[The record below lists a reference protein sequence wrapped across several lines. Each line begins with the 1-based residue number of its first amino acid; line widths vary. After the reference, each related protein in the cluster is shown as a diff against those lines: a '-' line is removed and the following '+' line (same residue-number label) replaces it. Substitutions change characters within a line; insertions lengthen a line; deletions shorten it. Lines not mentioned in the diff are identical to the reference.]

1 MQKTVRFI
9 LVSIIAL
16 LLLGF
21 VAIIGLITFINPNDF
36 KPQITAKVQQ
46 LTGRTLT
53 LNGEIQWS
61 IFPWLGLQINDA
73 ALSNAPGFGD
83 KPFAKIELA
92 NVKVKLLP
100 LLKGNLNVGTLKL
113 VGLNLQLAKNAR
125 GVSNWQDLTK
135 NSNTETNPLSDTSK
149 DQATKKSFFEL
160 NQLAISNIEIKE
172 SHLNWQDQQK
182 NQAYEINNLNVNSKD
197 MGFNEAFP
205 VDIQFN
211 LKDSKTGS
219 INRIQLT
226 SDITLNANDKTYQ
239 LSKLKLFSE
248 LNNKEFTNGKIE
260 STLNGD
266 VVANLTNETLTI
278 KQLNAKIANLQLL
291 GTITGQNILSKPF
304 IQGNL
309 QIPAFNLQQFL
320 TALNKDRKPNNKV
333 LQRVH
338 GQMQIQATPDYL
350 KLNNLTLN
358 VDDSAIM
365 GDAAVNNF
373 AQKAITFNLNINQ
386 IDLNHFSTDNKT
398 TQTTNSNM
406 TSKDL
411 THSNDDIVFPV
422 DTLKTL
428 NMQGSIK
435 IGQLKVSNIEMN
447 DFASQLIAK
456 NGLITINPISAK
468 LYQGTYT
475 GNLSLD
481 VSNKIPKIISNTTL
495 QNIEAEPLFHDL
507 SNLTHVQVAGTAN
520 FNMHIATLGNNK
532 NTLMHN
538 LSGQGRF
545 DLAHGILKGIDIAY
559 WINVGKALARREAP
573 AQANNSKQTPFDTLR
588 GSFTANNGV
597 INNHDLYLHARGIRI
612 TGQGNADLIK
622 EYLNYS
628 LDAQPLNP
636 TTDKPQGYA
645 IPIKVDGSF
654 SNISVHPAVDKI
666 IKDVAKEKIK
676 EKVSSELEKR
686 FGKDTGEQLKK
697 SLDALFK

>member
-46 LTGRTLT
+46 LTGRTLA
-53 LNGEIQWS
+53 LNGNIQWS
-61 IFPWLGLQINDA
+61 VFPWLGLQVNDA

-83 KPFAKIELA
+83 QPFAKIKSA
-92 NVKVKLLP
+92 NIKIKLLP

-113 VGLNLQLAKNAR
+113 VGLDLQLAKNAR
-125 GVSNWQDLTK
+125 GVSNWQDLTQ
-135 NSNTETNPLSDTSK
+135 NSTIEANPSNETSK
-149 DQATKKSFFEL
+149 DQAGKKSFFEL
-160 NQLAISNIEIKE
+160 NQLAISNIEITE
-172 SHLNWQDQQK
+172 SHLNWQDLQK
-182 NQAYEINNLNVNSKD
+182 NQVYEINNLTVNSKD
-197 MGFNEAFP
+197 IGFNKAFP
-205 VDIQFN
+205 LDIQFN
-211 LKDSKTGS
+211 LKDSKSGS
-219 INRIQLT
+219 VNRIQFT

-239 LSKLKLFSE
+239 LSKLKLYSE
-248 LNNKEFTNGKIE
+248 LNNKVFTNGKIE

-266 VVANLTNETLTI
+266 VVANLSSETITI

-320 TALNKDRKPNNKV
+320 TALNKDRKSNNKI

-338 GQMQIQATPDYL
+338 GQMHIQATPDYL
-350 KLNNLTLN
+350 KLNDLMLN

-365 GDAAVNNF
+365 GNAAVNNF
-373 AQKAITFNLNINQ
+373 AQKAITFNLTVNQ

-398 TQTTNSNM
+398 SPTPNNTM
-406 TSKDL
+406 TSKDAN
-411 THSNDDIVFPV
+411 HSNDDAIFPV
-422 DTLKTL
+422 DTLKAL
-428 NMQGSIK
+428 NLQGSLK
-435 IGQLKVSNIEMN
+435 ISQLKFSNIEMN
-447 DFASQLIAK
+447 NFSSQLMAK
-456 NGLITINPISAK
+456 NGLIAINPISAK
-468 LYQGTYT
+468 LYQGSYT

-481 VSNKIPKIISNTTL
+481 ASNKSPKIISNMTL
-495 QNIEAEPLFHDL
+495 QNIEAEPLFRDL
-507 SNLTHVQVAGTAN
+507 SHFTHVQVAGTAN

-532 NTLMHN
+532 NTLLRN

-559 WINVGKALARREAP
+559 WINVGKSLAHREAP
-573 AQANNSKQTPFDTLR
+573 AQANNTKQTPFDTLR

-597 INNHDLYLHARGIRI
+597 INNHDLYLHARGMRI

-645 IPIKVDGSF
+645 IPLKIDGSF
-654 SNISVHPAVDKI
+654 SNISVRPAVDKI
-666 IKDVAKEKIK
+666 IKEVAKEKIK
-676 EKVSSELEKR
+676 DRVSGELEKR
-686 FGKDTGEQLKK
+686 FGNDTGEQLKK